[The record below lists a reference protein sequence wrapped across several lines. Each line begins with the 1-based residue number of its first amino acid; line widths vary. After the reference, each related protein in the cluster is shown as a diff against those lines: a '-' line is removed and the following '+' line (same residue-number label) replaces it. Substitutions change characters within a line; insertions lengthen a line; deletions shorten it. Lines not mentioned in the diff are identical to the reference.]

1 MHMTN
6 KVTRVLM
13 AIYLIGLFW
22 IIVFKFNIPFSY
34 MGGTRSANLVP
45 FAAPTRVNG
54 RVDYGEMIL
63 NVLIFV
69 PLGMY
74 SGALNTRWAMGKQL
88 VLFFL
93 ISLACEGTQY
103 VLAVGAFDITDI
115 INNMF
120 GGLIG
125 WMIYKGLEKMS
136 GDANRAQKIVNL
148 VTAIGTISLVSL
160 LLYLKLNHL
169 WIFRMGMTYR

>member
-1 MHMTN
+1 
-6 KVTRVLM
+6 
-13 AIYLIGLFW
+13 
-22 IIVFKFNIPFSY
+22 
-34 MGGTRSANLVP
+34 
-45 FAAPTRVNG
+45 
-54 RVDYGEMIL
+54 
-63 NVLIFV
+63 
-69 PLGMY
+69 
-74 SGALNTRWAMGKQL
+74 LNTRWAMGKQL

-160 LLYLKLNHL
+160 LLYLKFNHL